1 MSSLRKYNLF
11 TFTSLP
17 AAFWAGVRV
26 VQLDKKSCM
35 TTVKLNWF
43 TKNPFKSMFWA
54 IQGMAAELATG
65 LPVTLEIR
73 NSKQSVSMLVLNN
86 KANFSKKARGRIHFV
101 CKDRAIAEAAVTKT
115 IETKKPQTVWLTSV
129 GTDEAGDVVST
140 FEFEWTLKAK

>member
-17 AAFWAGVRV
+17 SAFWAGVRV
-26 VQLDKKSCM
+26 IGLDATSCT

-73 NSKQSVSMLVLNN
+73 NAQKPVSMLVLNN
-86 KANFSKKARGRIHFV
+86 KANFSKKARGRINFI
-101 CKDRAIAEAAVTKT
+101 CDDRLAAKEAVEKAIQTNQ
-115 IETKKPQTVWLTSV
+115 PQTVWLTSI

>member
-1 MSSLRKYNLF
+1 
-11 TFTSLP
+11 
-17 AAFWAGVRV
+17 
-26 VQLDKKSCM
+26 
-35 TTVKLNWF
+35 
-43 TKNPFKSMFWA
+43 MFWA

-86 KANFSKKARGRIHFV
+86 KANFSKKALGRIHFV

-140 FEFEWTLKAK
+140 FEFEWKLKAK